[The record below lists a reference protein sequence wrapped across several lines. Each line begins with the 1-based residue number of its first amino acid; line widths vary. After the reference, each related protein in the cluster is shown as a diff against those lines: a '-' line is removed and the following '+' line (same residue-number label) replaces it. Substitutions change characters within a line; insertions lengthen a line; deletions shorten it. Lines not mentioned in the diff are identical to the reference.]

1 MRIPSLPTLDKRYI
15 SLPLFFASLFFVVA
29 MWIVGYSYM
38 LLDKNEHI
46 RIFLERQTERQRV
59 AWDTISNMNGIGITA
74 YFDTHVQKP
83 EVGRLLDVSN
93 YGNEQEKSEAR
104 AALYKLLLPVY
115 YKLWTK
121 NVRQFHFQDKQ
132 NNSFLR
138 FHSPELY
145 GDSLNATR
153 PSIVA
158 ANKYNK
164 AVFGFESG
172 KIALSFRNVFPIEY
186 NGKHVGSV
194 DIGQPFD
201 ALKEELA
208 KLYEENEYVLAVK
221 SEQALPKLFDKN
233 KISYITVN
241 LGGKWI
247 IENTAKHQN
256 KEKGISSHTQ
266 RLINSLGTNQDAKD
280 SIERGVA
287 TSYAMEDEGVKYV
300 ATIIPIADTE
310 SKYTSLLLSFVKA
323 PELDSIEES
332 LLRQAVYFSFVLLAL
347 FVALLWI
354 SYIRKKMNAVK
365 NKLATVTQTM
375 GEGLYILDAE
385 GKIEYINKSAQSILG
400 FSGDECMGQASHYLF
415 HHHGKN
421 GNMDI
426 KDCPIYNAIKK
437 GEKYAGI
444 DYFARKNGDIFAA
457 DIIASPLWEDGVL
470 IGSVTVFRDITD
482 RIKLEESLRILN
494 GQLEQK
500 AQSEMSKRVES
511 EKTFGTVFEKSPE
524 GMIIIS
530 SKGEFLECNPAAA
543 KMLGYGADELR
554 GKTNAD
560 ISPDIQ
566 PEYGLFSENASKMF
580 FEQVMRGQTQYYEWT
595 YITKYDAQK
604 LMEVM
609 LAPMVWHEQDVI
621 LCTWKDITELKK
633 LQREREAAQAFI
645 IQQNKLAEMGAMI
658 GAIAH
663 QWKQPLNAIWLMIQ
677 DVKMGYDFGDLTK
690 ESMEKFKK
698 DAGEQVSF
706 MNQTIEDFRSF
717 YKPSTSKTV
726 FTLKRAV
733 NAVISIIKK
742 QLDKEGIAL
751 SVNVDDDIM
760 ISGFESEFKQVILN
774 IVNNAKDALAS
785 KDIKQKMI
793 HIEASRQNENVLIKI
808 SDNAGGIDEQI
819 LSSNKLFEPYFST
832 KGEHGTGIGLSLSK
846 TIIEKKMGGKLSAA
860 NGESGAE
867 FSIELAEF
875 TPEE

>member
-1 MRIPSLPTLDKRYI
+1 
-15 SLPLFFASLFFVVA
+15 
-29 MWIVGYSYM
+29 
-38 LLDKNEHI
+38 
-46 RIFLERQTERQRV
+46 ERQTERQRV
-59 AWDTISNMNGIGITA
+59 AWDTISTMNGVGITA

-83 EVGRLLDVSN
+83 EVGQLLDVSN
-93 YGNEQEKSEAR
+93 YGSEQEKTEAR
-104 AALYKLLLPVY
+104 EALYKLLLPVY

-121 NVRQFHFQDKQ
+121 NVRQFHFQDKE

-138 FHSPELY
+138 FHAPKQY

-158 ANKYNK
+158 VNKYKK

-194 DIGQPFD
+194 DIGQPFE

-247 IENTAKHQN
+247 IENTAKRQA
-256 KEKGISSHTQ
+256 KEKPISVHIEH
-266 RLINSLGTNQDAKD
+266 LINSIGKNQDAKD
-280 SIERGVA
+280 SIERGTA
-287 TSYAMEDEGVKYV
+287 TSYAMEEAGTKYV
-300 ATIIPIADTE
+300 ATVIPIADTE
-310 SKYTSLLLSFVKA
+310 GKYTSVLLSFAKA

-332 LLRQAVYFSFVLLAL
+332 LRRQVIYFSFVLLTLFTAL
-347 FVALLWI
+347 TWI
-354 SYIRKKMNAVK
+354 GYIRKKMNAGK

-385 GKIEYINKSAQSILG
+385 GKIEYINKTAQSILG
-400 FSGDECMGQASHYLF
+400 FSSDECIGQSSHYLF
-415 HHHGKN
+415 HSHSKN
-421 GNMDI
+421 ENI
-426 KDCPIYNAIKK
+426 ELKDCPVYSSIKK
-437 GEKYAGI
+437 GEKYVGT

-457 DIIASPLWEDGVL
+457 DIISSPLWEDDAL

-482 RIKLEESLRILN
+482 RIKMEESLRALN
-494 GQLEQK
+494 SQLEQK
-500 AQSEMSKRVES
+500 AKSEMSKRVES

-524 GMIIIS
+524 GMVIIS
-530 SKGEFLECNPAAA
+530 SNGEFLECNPAAGR
-543 KMLGYGADELR
+543 MLGYAADELK
-554 GKTNAD
+554 GKTNTD

-566 PEYGLFSENASKMF
+566 PEYGFFSENASKMF
-580 FEQVMRGQTQYYEWT
+580 YEQAMKGQTQYYEWT
-595 YITKYDAQK
+595 YLTKNNTQK
-604 LMEVM
+604 LMEIM

-690 ESMEKFKK
+690 ETMEKFKK

-726 FTLKRAV
+726 FTLKKAV
-733 NAVISIIKK
+733 NAVLSIIKK
-742 QLDKEGIAL
+742 QLDKEGIEL
-751 SVNVDDDIM
+751 SVNVSGDIM

-774 IVNNAKDALAS
+774 IVNNAKDALS
-785 KDIKQKMI
+785 GKDIKQKMI
-793 HIEASRQNENVLIKI
+793 YIEAARQNGRILIKI
-808 SDNAGGIDEQI
+808 SDNGGGIDEQI
-819 LSSNKLFEPYFST
+819 ISSNKLFEPYFST

-846 TIIEKKMGGKLSAA
+846 TIIE
-860 NGESGAE
+860 
-867 FSIELAEF
+867 
-875 TPEE
+875 